1 MQTITMYVVAGDA
14 VGKVTD
20 RAGAKNISPP
30 TFVLGLSAELKL
42 RLLSAEDSSM
52 PLPESQF
59 DNISSWE
66 FYLDRDYDKTTG
78 PLAVTTQDITLTSGT
93 DSDGAYTELSIA
105 ISLNS
110 DSLHEAL
117 GTAEVVS
124 GLIGELV
131 GFDNQQ
137 NIIYLLH
144 IKGFAVRN
152 RVAGVNNFAENSD
165 AYYTAAQ
172 TDQKI
177 KETVNAAIGNAVE
190 AATDLAGTLAEVNA

>member
-1 MQTITMYVVAGDA
+1 MQSITMYVVAGDT

-20 RAGAKNISPP
+20 RAGAKNVSPP

-42 RLLSAEDSSM
+42 RLLSAEDSST
-52 PLPESQF
+52 PLPITQL
-59 DNISSWE
+59 DNVSSWE

-78 PLAVTTQDITLTSGT
+78 PLAVSSQNIILSSGT
-93 DSDGAYTELSIA
+93 DSDGFYTELAIA
-105 ISLNS
+105 LSLNS
-110 DSLHEAL
+110 ESLHEAV
-117 GTAEVVS
+117 GSAEVVS

-131 GFDNQQ
+131 GFDDQLNTV
-137 NIIYLLH
+137 YLLH